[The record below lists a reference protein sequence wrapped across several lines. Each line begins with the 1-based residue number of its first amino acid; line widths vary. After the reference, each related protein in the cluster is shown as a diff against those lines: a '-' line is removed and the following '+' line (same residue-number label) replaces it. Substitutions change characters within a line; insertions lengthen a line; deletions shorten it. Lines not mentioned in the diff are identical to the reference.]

1 MKKILIIS
9 ISVVVSLCFIGAAM
23 YFIITND
30 ALYGIN
36 KITVEDEKIVI
47 SQSLGGY
54 KIGGVIGYRVS
65 ANAEDTV
72 IYESEKPKSA
82 DFLGEN
88 LVSVIITAYNKNE
101 AFTSGFYKKFC
112 TVNKIGDYNIIVTS
126 IPDDSS
132 YMLVIGTN
140 KEVDYKE
147 KEYQKISLFQ
157 NITVETAKK

>member
-1 MKKILIIS
+1 MKKSVIIS
-9 ISVVVSLCFIGAAM
+9 ISVVVSFCLIGAAI

-82 DFLGEN
+82 DFLGKN
-88 LVSVIITAYNKNE
+88 LVSVIITAYNMDE
-101 AFTSGFYKKFC
+101 AFTNGFYKKFR
-112 TVNKIGDYNIIVTS
+112 TVNKIGDYNII
-126 IPDDSS
+126 IANPLDDSTC
-132 YMLVIGTN
+132 MLVIGTN
-140 KEVDYKE
+140 KEVTFKE
-147 KEYQKISLFQ
+147 KDYQKISLFQ
-157 NITVETAKK
+157 NLEVEIINR